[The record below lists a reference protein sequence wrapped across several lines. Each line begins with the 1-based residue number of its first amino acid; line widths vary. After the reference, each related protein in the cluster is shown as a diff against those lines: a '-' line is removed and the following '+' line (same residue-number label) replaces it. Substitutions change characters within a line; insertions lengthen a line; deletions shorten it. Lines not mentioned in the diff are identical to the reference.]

1 MLQKNAELI
10 GDGMFNYATRYV
22 AAQVAAAGQPV
33 YRYVFSL
40 DMAGRAAMHSDE
52 LRYVFGT
59 MHLPGYTGLPAADV
73 QDRRTSE
80 LMMDAWVRFAKTGS
94 PSGSGLD
101 WPSASAKGAPLL
113 DINETPRVLNDYRED
128 QLDLIDK
135 LYARPLA
142 EK

>member
-1 MLQKNAELI
+1 MKRSKPTCLVMWPFSSI
-10 GDGMFNYATRYV
+10 TSSGDG
-22 AAQVAAAGQPV
+22 GP
-33 YRYVFSL
+33 
-40 DMAGRAAMHSDE
+40 
-52 LRYVFGT
+52 
-59 MHLPGYTGLPAADV
+59 
-73 QDRRTSE
+73 DRKTSE

-94 PSGSGLD
+94 PSGGGLD

-135 LYARPLA
+135 LYARLLA